1 MANIPVGTKG
11 EERLLV
17 TNDVSID
24 FLGLESARVL
34 STPNV
39 ILWLEMTCRN
49 SVKPL
54 LDEGHDTV
62 GTHVNVAHLA
72 ATPVGMNVTFRSEV
86 TSVEERR
93 VNFKVEAFN
102 DREKISEGTHQRA
115 VINIAR
121 FASRL
126 AK

>member
-24 FLGLESARVL
+24 FLGMESARVL

-39 ILWLEMTCRN
+39 IMWLEMTCRN
-49 SVKPL
+49 AVKPL
-54 LDEGHDTV
+54 LDEGFDTV
-62 GTHVNVAHLA
+62 GTHVNVWHLA
-72 ATPVGMNVTFRSEV
+72 ATPVGMNVTFHAEV
-86 TSVEERR
+86 ASVDDRR

-102 DREKISEGTHQRA
+102 EREKISEGTHQRA

-121 FASRL
+121 FAARL